1 MARSSGGEPTLTG
14 DAPAPNS
21 GFVAIAAGAQF
32 SIGLKADGS
41 LVTWGRNDY
50 GQLNVPGPNI
60 GFVAVAAGGFH
71 GLDLKADGS
80 VVTWV
85 S

>member
-21 GFVAIAAGAQF
+21 GFVAIAAG
-32 SIGLKADGS
+32 
-41 LVTWGRNDY
+41 
-50 GQLNVPGPNI
+50 
-60 GFVAVAAGGFH
+60 GFH

-80 VVTWV
+80 VVTWGRNDGGQCNV
-85 S
+85 SLPNAGFIEAASGVYHSLGIRAGN